1 METQGLKDGES
12 KEIQAP
18 RASNIQKGILPVE
31 PCCHTIYREKTFY
44 KGIYFSQNAPPGNK
58 ISQSPTF
65 KLETPTSFI
74 PGEGR
79 DVNRRTSG
87 PQKFTPLE
95 TGDWLETCQKLSAQ
109 LRIAPWWGRGCPC
122 PQASPA
128 LQLSAPRGLSGPGCL
143 LCMPGKTLWKPSDAP
158 LVARGSVSLSRFLGK
173 DSGWNGSEVSW
184 ELWSR
189 RGVQQEARQEPLTS
203 PSCLTVSRLKGAL
216 LREGLVFSRRVPS
229 T

>member
-1 METQGLKDGES
+1 MKLEKGPWKPRDLRTVRV

-18 RASNIQKGILPVE
+18 LLWASNVQEGILPVE
-31 PCCHTIYREKTFY
+31 PCCHTIYREKAFY
-44 KGIYFSQNAPPGNK
+44 KGIYFSQNAPPVNK

-95 TGDWLETCQKLSAQ
+95 AGDWPETCQKLSAQ
-109 LRIAPWWGRGCPC
+109 LRNSTMVGE
-122 PQASPA
+122 
-128 LQLSAPRGLSGPGCL
+128 GLSLPSGFPCAAALSSPGRSGLGCL
-143 LCMPGKTLWKPSDAP
+143 SPLCMPGKTHWKPSDAP
-158 LVARGSVSLSRFLGK
+158 VVARGSVSLSRSLSK
-173 DSGWNGSEVSW
+173 DSGWDGSEVSW

-189 RGVQQEARQEPLTS
+189 RGVQQEAWQEPLTS
-203 PSCLTVSRLKGAL
+203 PSCLTG
-216 LREGLVFSRRVPS
+216 F
-229 T
+229 

>member
-18 RASNIQKGILPVE
+18 LLWASNVQEGILPVK
-31 PCCHTIYREKTFY
+31 PCCHTIYREKAFY
-44 KGIYFSQNAPPGNK
+44 KGIYFSQNAPPVNK

-95 TGDWLETCQKLSAQ
+95 AGDWRETCQKLSAQ
-109 LRIAPWWGRGCPC
+109 LRNSTMVGE
-122 PQASPA
+122 
-128 LQLSAPRGLSGPGCL
+128 GLSL
-143 LCMPGKTLWKPSDAP
+143 PSGFPCAAALSSP
-158 LVARGSVSLSRFLGK
+158 GSVGSGLPVPAVHAWKDTLETIRCSSCGERLCLSFQVSEQGFWV
-173 DSGWNGSEVSW
+173 GWE
-184 ELWSR
+184 
-189 RGVQQEARQEPLTS
+189 
-203 PSCLTVSRLKGAL
+203 
-216 LREGLVFSRRVPS
+216 
-229 T
+229 

>member
-1 METQGLKDGES
+1 MSSREFFQSSPAATQFTEKKLSTKAFIFP
-12 KEIQAP
+12 KMHP
-18 RASNIQKGILPVE
+18 RVIKFL
-31 PCCHTIYREKTFY
+31 
-44 KGIYFSQNAPPGNK
+44 
-58 ISQSPTF
+58 SPTF

-143 LCMPGKTLWKPSDAP
+143 LCTPGKTLWKPSDAP
-158 LVARGSVSLSRFLGK
+158 VVARGSVSLSRFLGK
-173 DSGWNGSEVSW
+173 DSGWNGSEVSG